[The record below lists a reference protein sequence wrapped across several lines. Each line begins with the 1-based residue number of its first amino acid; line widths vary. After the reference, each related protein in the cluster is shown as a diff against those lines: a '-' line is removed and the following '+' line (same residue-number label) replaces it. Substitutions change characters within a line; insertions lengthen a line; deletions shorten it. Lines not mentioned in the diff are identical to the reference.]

1 MVGLACT
8 HALLALLEL
17 GEELKVAWD
26 LSSHDSCLCAK
37 TREDARRK
45 VLRGLTGCAVRDD
58 QRCVYVGSGFK
69 VTLAASPIRNCSP
82 APAGWPL
89 TPVAE

>member
-17 GEELKVAWD
+17 GEELEVAWD

-37 TREDARRK
+37 TRR
-45 VLRGLTGCAVRDD
+45 VRDER
-58 QRCVYVGSGFK
+58 RCEGWLCGERWKEVCLCRY
-69 VTLAASPIRNCSP
+69 
-82 APAGWPL
+82 APASK
-89 TPVAE
+89 